1 MARLVQVLDRVIG
14 AFVNGAMWLALPMA
28 LLLFLQWPLREV
40 VAQFSREANDAA
52 QVLFA
57 LLVSVAVTGATRAR
71 AHVAANALASRYRP
85 RTRQRLVRVTS
96 LLVMMPWS
104 IFVLAFAWR
113 STVQSVLQFEGFP
126 ETFNPGYFMIR
137 VALVLMALMVLAQ
150 AVVDAA
156 RPPPEV
162 GR

>member
-1 MARLVQVLDRVIG
+1 MARLVRVLDRVID

-57 LLVSVAVTGATRAR
+57 LLVSVAITCATRAQ
-71 AHVAANALASRYRP
+71 AHVAADALASRYRP
-85 RTRQRLVRVTS
+85 RTRQGLIRIASLVI
-96 LLVMMPWS
+96 LMPWS
-104 IFVLAFAWR
+104 IFVLVFAWR

-137 VALVLMALMVLAQ
+137 VALVLMALLVLAQ

-156 RPPPEV
+156 RPLPEDD
-162 GR
+162 R